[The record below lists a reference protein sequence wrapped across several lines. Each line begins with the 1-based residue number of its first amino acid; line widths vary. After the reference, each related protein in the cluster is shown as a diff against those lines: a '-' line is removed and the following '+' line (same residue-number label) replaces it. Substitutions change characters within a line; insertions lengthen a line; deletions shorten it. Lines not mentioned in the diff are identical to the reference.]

1 MLLLVQINYISFEKK
16 QMQLIEWFLIIRIS
30 ISLLWKATNIFV
42 KVLIKSSI
50 KKKVGKKKIQATRYL
65 AVHILHHYLNLSP
78 AVMIA
83 T

>member
-1 MLLLVQINYISFEKK
+1 MIFNYTYFNLVTLKSY
-16 QMQLIEWFLIIRIS
+16 
-30 ISLLWKATNIFV
+30 TNVFV

-83 T
+83 I